1 MKEGAEEP
9 LLFLYLIDENVG
21 GHSRGLSVATI
32 IVLPAVSKR
41 MVEKGADIHAQA
53 NNGSTPLH
61 KAARHG
67 HKEIVVFL
75 VEAYVNAKNNYGGTP
90 LHLAEEAL
98 KETTDEEEKK
108 HLSEVIAYLKS
119 KGGQ

>member
-41 MVEKGADIHAQA
+41 MSLPMLGELLGPPPSTQYTNGYGLSLFIECRLFGDKRSKKSIQA
-53 NNGSTPLH
+53 VLST
-61 KAARHG
+61 
-67 HKEIVVFL
+67 
-75 VEAYVNAKNNYGGTP
+75 
-90 LHLAEEAL
+90 
-98 KETTDEEEKK
+98 
-108 HLSEVIAYLKS
+108 
-119 KGGQ
+119 